1 VPHLKVLALTILLLF
16 SLIITFVL
24 SQAEVRAGLNPE
36 SITVLATEEVRLN
49 VTIFSGGSRV
59 KAGEFNISYPPDCI
73 SLISVNGT
81 RDWNVAN
88 AANRYIFFTLGNP
101 ADQTAAAVIHL
112 KPKEVCAG
120 RRLEVSLLYL
130 WAADGEGN
138 NLSVVLSP
146 SVASVE
152 ITPGEEAGGGTTIV
166 TVRRGGPPLEWVLA
180 LALVAVAGVTAVVA
194 FSRVRQARGYY
205 LLDAQGR
212 VLLKGRKRDYT
223 YGREDFVSLIPQ
235 QLLQYI
241 TRKAKGGQ
249 FRIFAYGNAYYIED
263 RYSTNPTIVDGV
275 NIRGRGPV
283 PLRDGSVITLPG
295 GFQLVFRLAR
305 G

>member
-1 VPHLKVLALTILLLF
+1 VRPKVLAITLLLLF
-16 SLIITFVL
+16 TLMITSVG
-24 SQAEVRAGLNPE
+24 SQAEVRAGLSPQ
-36 SITVLATEEVRLN
+36 SLTVPSTEEVRLN

-59 KAGEFNISYPPDCI
+59 KAGEFNISYPPDCL
-73 SLISVNGT
+73 SLIRVDGLEG
-81 RDWNVAN
+81 WNVVN
-88 AANRYIFFTLGNP
+88 ATNRYVFITLGNP
-101 ADQTAAAVIHL
+101 ANETAVAVIRL

-120 RRLEVSLLYL
+120 KQLEVNLLYFK
-130 WAADGEGN
+130 ASDGEGK

-146 SVASVE
+146 SVASVT
-152 ITPGEEAGGGTTIV
+152 IILGEEAGGGTTIV
-166 TVRRGGPPLEWVLA
+166 TVVRKGGLPLEWLLA
-180 LALVAVAGVTAVVA
+180 LVAVAVAGVTAVVA

-295 GFQLVFRLAR
+295 GFQLVFRLA
-305 G
+305 GG